1 MNLINKGF
9 TIIELMIAV
18 AIIAILAAVSTIAYQ
33 NYTTRARAAESVVFA
48 DSTKTAVAEYF
59 QSNGSFPTS
68 NTEAGL
74 PTTISG
80 SNTASVTITNGG
92 QINVITTSLGDI
104 APVTFSMTPIDTGD
118 DSITWTCHS
127 NNSQYMPSSC
137 R

>member
-1 MNLINKGF
+1 MNLANKGF

-18 AIIAILAAVSTIAYQ
+18 AIIAILATVSLIAYQ
-33 NYTTRARAAESVVFA
+33 NYTTRARAAESVIFA

-74 PTTISG
+74 PATISG
-80 SNTASVTITNGG
+80 TNTASVTITDGG
-92 QINVITTSLGDI
+92 QINVITTSLGEI
-104 APVTFSMTPIDTGD
+104 APVTFSMTPTDTGD
-118 DSITWTCHS
+118 DSITWTCRS

>member
-18 AIIAILAAVSTIAYQ
+18 AIIAILATASLIAYQ
-33 NYTTRARAAESVVFA
+33 NYTTRARVAESITFA
-48 DSTKTAVAEYF
+48 DSAKTAVTEYF
-59 QSNGSFPTS
+59 QSNETFPTS

-74 PTTISG
+74 PASISG
-80 SNTASVTITNGG
+80 TNTASVTVTDGG
-92 QINVITTSLGDI
+92 QINVVTTSLGDI
-104 APVTFSMTPIDTGD
+104 APVTFSMTPIDTDG
-118 DSITWTCHS
+118 SITWTCRS